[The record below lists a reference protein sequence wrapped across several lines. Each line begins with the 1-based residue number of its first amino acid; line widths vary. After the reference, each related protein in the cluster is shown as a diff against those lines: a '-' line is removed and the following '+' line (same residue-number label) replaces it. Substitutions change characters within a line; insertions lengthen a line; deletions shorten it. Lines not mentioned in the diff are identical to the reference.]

1 MESRDSARQ
10 LRLVLRAGSL
20 VFGLSAIALIAAPK
34 LFNELLGLVSTA
46 DLEWSMRMTGIT
58 LVALAG
64 NMFSH
69 SSRGTTESVR
79 LAGGVMMLSAFALG
93 VLTLLI
99 AVPLT
104 WFTIAYATVGF
115 GFSAA
120 YILAFRNS
128 ARPSTKVT
136 S

>member
-1 MESRDSARQ
+1 MNTKDSVARF
-10 LRLVLRAGSL
+10 RMVLRAGSV
-20 VFGLSAIALIAAPK
+20 VFGLSAIALVVAPK

-69 SSRGTTESVR
+69 STRGSVESVR
-79 LAGGVMMLSAFALG
+79 LAGFVMMFSAFALG

-99 AVPLT
+99 GVPLT
-104 WFTIAYATVGF
+104 WFTIAYAVVGF

-120 YILAFRNS
+120 YMWAAKGYLS
-128 ARPSTKVT
+128 AK
-136 S
+136 

>member
-1 MESRDSARQ
+1 MNTKDSVARF
-10 LRLVLRAGSL
+10 RLVLRAGSL
-20 VFGLSAIALIAAPK
+20 VFGFSAIALIVAPK

-69 SSRGTTESVR
+69 STRGTTESVR
-79 LAGGVMMLSAFALG
+79 LAGFVMMFSAFALG
-93 VLTLLI
+93 GLTLLI
-99 AVPLT
+99 GVQLT
-104 WFTIAYATVGF
+104 WFTVAYAMVGF

-120 YILAFRNS
+120 YVWA
-128 ARPSTKVT
+128 AKG
-136 S
+136 

>member
-1 MESRDSARQ
+1 MNTKDSVARF
-10 LRLVLRAGSL
+10 RLVLRAGSV
-20 VFGLSAIALIAAPK
+20 VFGLSAIALVVAPK

-69 SSRGTTESVR
+69 STRGTTESVR
-79 LAGGVMMLSAFALG
+79 LAGFVMMGSAFALG

-99 AVPLT
+99 GVPFT
-104 WFTIAYATVGF
+104 WFTIAYAIVGF

-120 YILAFRNS
+120 YMWAAKGYSS
-128 ARPSTKVT
+128 AR
-136 S
+136 

>member
-1 MESRDSARQ
+1 MNTKDSVARF
-10 LRLVLRAGSL
+10 RMVLRAGSV
-20 VFGLSAIALIAAPK
+20 VFGLSAIALVVAPK

-69 SSRGTTESVR
+69 STRGSVESVR
-79 LAGGVMMLSAFALG
+79 LASFVMMFSAFALG

-99 AVPLT
+99 GVPLT
-104 WFTIAYATVGF
+104 WFTIAYAIVGF

-120 YILAFRNS
+120 YMWAAKGYLS
-128 ARPSTKVT
+128 SK
-136 S
+136 